1 MAEMPKAKAVQRASV
16 APPAPSAPP
25 APATQPSAATQQ
37 DPIRTH
43 SMAKLLA
50 AQGHTQRAL
59 AIYDELIVKTPWD
72 EKLLQEAKELRNA
85 AAASKPPAPVPAT
98 VVSVTPPAPAT
109 PTIPAKPAAVA
120 AKSAAAVAKPAA
132 VAAKPA
138 TAAAAAP
145 ALTPAAAAAAL
156 QSSATSRSS
165 SFPAPA
171 RMNAPPLL
179 LDVTPHTLAVETAGG
194 YCEQVIERN
203 SPIPTE
209 QTRVFS
215 TSRDNQTTVSMRVSQ
230 GEARRTD
237 ENQVLGQLELTNLRE
252 ARRGEVSIAVTFIID
267 ADGTLQVRA
276 QDRAT
281 GRTQAIRVNLVGK
294 VEDGEVERARARRGS
309 ARPAKK

>member
-1 MAEMPKAKAVQRASV
+1 
-16 APPAPSAPP
+16 
-25 APATQPSAATQQ
+25 
-37 DPIRTH
+37 
-43 SMAKLLA
+43 
-50 AQGHTQRAL
+50 
-59 AIYDELIVKTPWD
+59 
-72 EKLLQEAKELRNA
+72 
-85 AAASKPPAPVPAT
+85 
-98 VVSVTPPAPAT
+98 
-109 PTIPAKPAAVA
+109 
-120 AKSAAAVAKPAA
+120 
-132 VAAKPA
+132 
-138 TAAAAAP
+138 
-145 ALTPAAAAAAL
+145 
-156 QSSATSRSS
+156 
-165 SFPAPA
+165 
-171 RMNAPPLL
+171 MNAPPLL